1 MSFYSW
7 ICEGLKND
15 HSGARG
21 FRDVLEHHYKTHQP
35 NKAKPGLIPMSCAA
49 KELYQQACKGGNQG
63 VVRKN
68 SYSFYTKIPLR
79 YEHRVPLRVIRDLIA
94 ASGYDPLRAEEI
106 LKDYFQIVWITKEED
121 KVLKQHGLNSKMPA
135 GWKIGDAPDARYQEA
150 GIKVIS

>member
-1 MSFYSW
+1 MSFYSSL
-7 ICEGLKND
+7 CENMKND
-15 HSGARG
+15 HYGARG
-21 FRDVLEHHYKTHQP
+21 FRDVLEHHYKKHQHQP
-35 NKAKPGLIPMSCAA
+35 DKVKPGLIPMSCAA
-49 KELYQQACKGGNQG
+49 KERLESKG

-68 SYSFYTKIPLR
+68 SYSSYTKLNLR
-79 YEHRVPLRVIRDLIA
+79 YEHQVPLSIIKALVA
-94 ASGYDPLRAEEI
+94 ASGYDPLHAEEI

>member
-1 MSFYSW
+1 MSFYSN
-7 ICEGLKND
+7 ICEGLK
-15 HSGARG
+15 HPWYRRG
-21 FRDVLEHHYKTHQP
+21 FRYILEDYCKTHQP
-35 NKAKPGLIPMSCAA
+35 DKAKPGLIPMSCAA

-68 SYSFYTKIPLR
+68 SYSFYTKLDLR
-79 YEHRVPLRVIRDLIA
+79 YEHRVPLSVLISLIA
-94 ASGYDPLRAEEI
+94 ASDYDPLRAEEI